1 MVGTSCHFHYHL
13 WWTDRFC
20 FQTQQQLSFHVETST
35 GGMDERL
42 QRASRTFVGA
52 PSIVVRREGRQEG
65 SHGEAHVL
73 DKLVDEFLARR
84 GTPIQVNRW
93 EDTCVDAERKEGEG
107 RNKHSA
113 QKTYKSS
120 KPKASGSGRTY
131 TSKYRGV
138 HQTFPTRRWEAQ
150 FRRAGKPTSLGCFDR
165 EEEAARAY
173 DKMMLWCEL
182 HNAQSMKQAT
192 TNFEIQ
198 DYAEEIP
205 RLQSMT
211 QDELV
216 QQLRREGRTQASQG
230 QWIAK
235 AGARKS
241 TGSEAPTK

>member
-1 MVGTSCHFHYHL
+1 MQL
-13 WWTDRFC
+13 
-20 FQTQQQLSFHVETST
+20 QLSFPVETST

-52 PSIVVRREGRQEG
+52 PSIVARREGRQEG

-84 GTPIQVNRW
+84 GTPIHVNRW

-120 KPKASGSGRTY
+120 KPKGSGSGRTY

-205 RLQSMT
+205 KLQSMT